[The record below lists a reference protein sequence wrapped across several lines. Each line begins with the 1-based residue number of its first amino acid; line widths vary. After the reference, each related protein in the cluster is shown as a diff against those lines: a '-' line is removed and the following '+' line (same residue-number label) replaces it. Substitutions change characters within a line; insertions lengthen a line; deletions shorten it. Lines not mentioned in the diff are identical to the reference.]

1 MSEYREIAKML
12 RQLIQ
17 NTESADTHV
26 PAMHILALSE
36 VLDFKADEAEMD
48 IIMETQRNAT
58 A

>member
-17 NTESADTHV
+17 NTESAETPV

-48 IIMETQRNAT
+48 IIVETQRNAT
-58 A
+58 C